1 MTPLIHGMVQS
12 IRLWYHLLMGWST
25 PSGSDATQS
34 WDGLLHPALTP
45 LNPGMVYS
53 IRLWR
58 HSILGWFTPFGSD
71 ATQSWDGLLYPALT
85 PFNLDMVH
93 SIRLWR
99 HSIQGWFTPSGSD
112 ATQSWDMVYSIRFWH
127 HSILG
132 WFTPSGSDATKS
144 WDDLHHPAFTPLTL
158 DDSLHPSLTP
168 RTNVYLGMDRW
179 PHPVLTSLTWY
190 DWPHP
195 AIITD
200 ILQVHVIVLYNNYL
214 PPPSNHQ
221 HFQWYSHVA
230 NLDCMVYPSQFAILF
245 RHALFNIQVHQSPLL
260 HPCFRVVFT
269 STFKA
274 ETPSLHQA
282 WFTNTSLLQSSHL
295 PGCGPLHAVSS
306 SYRICAQ
313 FVGLLY

>member
-1 MTPLIHGMVQS
+1 MHIHLDRITSLLCNSYTFRLYLCSECCNRLRAYLRTSSLEHNFQNLFQDPVIPPARNLLPCWPHPALTPLNWDGSLHPAMTPLIHGMVHS
-12 IRLWYHLLMGWST
+12 IRLWHHLLMGWST

-85 PFNLDMVH
+85 PLNLGMVH

-132 WFTPSGSDATKS
+132 WFTPSGSDATQS
-144 WDDLHHPAFTPLTL
+144 WDDLHNPAFTPLTL

-168 RTNVYLGMDRW
+168 RTNVYLG
-179 PHPVLTSLTWY
+179 SLTPSGF
-190 DWPHP
+190 D
-195 AIITD
+195 ITHL
-200 ILQVHVIVLYNNYL
+200 IWL
-214 PPPSNHQ
+214 
-221 HFQWYSHVA
+221 
-230 NLDCMVYPSQFAILF
+230 
-245 RHALFNIQVHQSPLL
+245 
-260 HPCFRVVFT
+260 
-269 STFKA
+269 
-274 ETPSLHQA
+274 TPSGYNYGHP
-282 WFTNTSLLQSSHL
+282 
-295 PGCGPLHAVSS
+295 PGTCHRS
-306 SYRICAQ
+306 I
-313 FVGLLY
+313 